1 MNNQYFLSID
11 CGGTKTGF
19 LTSDEMG
26 NIISYHQG
34 PPANYIVNGLSETAQ
49 MLRNYTEDIIA
60 GDLHGEAIHACFLAL
75 AGYGDIPSE
84 TDAVRKT
91 MENALPVSNL
101 KIGNDTDNAI
111 AGSLLGK
118 SGIHIVSGTGSI
130 GIGIDLKGNRY
141 RSGGWHHLFGG
152 DEGSAYWTACRLL
165 DHFTK
170 QADKREEETILLKR
184 TEEVLHISQPEEMLT
199 VVIKEWNGDRDRI
212 AQLAKVVSSCAS
224 EGDPVCA
231 GIFEEAAQELALI
244 IQGVQRQGK
253 FDDIPLV
260 SYSGGMFRSGSLL
273 LNPLERI
280 LNHSVRLQKPE
291 AGPLAGGI
299 LLAMDRKE
307 TDKNDEIVQRLI
319 QGEEQALKNGR
330 SDNRQHPAEYS
341 ER

>member
-1 MNNQYFLSID
+1 MYNNQYFLSID

-34 PPANYIVNGLSETAQ
+34 PPANYIVNGLNETAS
-49 MLRNYTEDIIA
+49 MLHDFIEYIIVN
-60 GDLHGEAIHACFLAL
+60 DLHGETIKACFLAL

-84 TDAVRKT
+84 NNVVKKK
-91 MENALPVSNL
+91 MEDILPVNNL

-130 GIGIDLKGNRY
+130 GVGIDLNGNQY

-152 DEGSAYWTACRLL
+152 DEGSAYWAACKLL

-184 TEEVLHISQPEEMLT
+184 TEEVLHIKQPEEMLT
-199 VVIKEWNGDRDRI
+199 VIIKDWNGDRDRI
-212 AQLAKVVSSCAS
+212 AQLAKLVSVCAS
-224 EGDPVCA
+224 EGDPVCG
-231 GIFEEAAQELALI
+231 GIFKEAAQELALI
-244 IQGVQRQGK
+244 IQGIRRQGM
-253 FDDIPLV
+253 FEEIPCV
-260 SYSGGMFRSGSLL
+260 SYSGGMFRSGLL
-273 LNPLERI
+273 LLDPLEGI
-280 LNHSVRLQKPE
+280 LNHSVRLQEPE

-299 LLAMDRKE
+299 LLAMGRKR
-307 TDKNDEIVQRLI
+307 TDKSDVVVRQLI
-319 QGEEQALKNGR
+319 QGEKRVLKNGG
-330 SDNRQHPAEYS
+330 SKI
-341 ER
+341 